1 VGEFGGRAS
10 GVITTHQSMHVE
22 NEKPV
27 ESLNQNDTDLDGRFV
42 FFPLVKRIKK
52 YSVGNPEH
60 KKHLINYYY
69 QLEREILFPV
79 QLVTVLTP
87 TDDDDDDECLE

>member
-1 VGEFGGRAS
+1 MDELR

-60 KKHLINYYY
+60 KKTPNQLLLPARERDSFSSSVGNCINPD
-69 QLEREILFPV
+69 RR
-79 QLVTVLTP
+79 
-87 TDDDDDDECLE
+87 